1 MTYLHVAIPDKVLL
15 NAINM
20 MLLIAILVILDVLTK
35 WFIIIDR
42 YNRDTDRECSFYNT
56 FRGIFFR
63 AWQKG
68 YLESREFR
76 EGLGQKTRAYALA
89 VLMAIVV
96 YLFPDFSYNGLKA
109 DETISFLI
117 YLTVVVA
124 ECFSIA
130 ENLKEMGVKEASFL
144 KDGILAVLSR
154 FGVNK
159 RVEQEVVKRTS
170 EDTIERT
177 VNTTSYEGGEGHHER
192 D

>member
-42 YNRDTDRECSFYNT
+42 YNRDTQRECSFYNT

-96 YLFPDFSYNGLKA
+96 YLFPDFAYNGLQA

-130 ENLKEMGVKEASFL
+130 ENLKEMGVKEAGFL
-144 KDGILAVLSR
+144 KDGLLAVLSR

-159 RVEQEVVKRTS
+159 RVEQEIVKRTPT
-170 EDTIERT
+170 EGDTT
-177 VNTTSYEGGEGHHER
+177 LNTTTYEGGTENHER
-192 D
+192 N

>member
-177 VNTTSYEGGEGHHER
+177 VNTTSYEGGEGHHAR

>member
-15 NAINM
+15 NAINR

-42 YNRDTDRECSFYNT
+42 YNRDTNRECSFYNT

-89 VLMAIVV
+89 ILMAIVV
-96 YLFPDFSYNGLKA
+96 YLFPDFAYNGLQA

>member
-1 MTYLHVAIPDKVLL
+1 MTYVQLAIPDKVLL
-15 NAINM
+15 NAVNM
-20 MLLIAILVILDVLTK
+20 MLLITILVMLDVLTK

-42 YNRDTDRECSFYNT
+42 YNRDTNRECTFYNT

-63 AWQKG
+63 AWEKG

-89 VLMAIVV
+89 ILMAIVV

-159 RVEQEVVKRTS
+159 RVEQEVVKRTTT
-170 EDTIERT
+170 EQDTT
-177 VNTTSYEGGEGHHER
+177 LNTATYEGGTENHER
-192 D
+192 N

>member
-1 MTYLHVAIPDKVLL
+1 MTYLHIAIPDKVLI
-15 NAINM
+15 NAVNM
-20 MLLIAILVILDVLTK
+20 MLLIAILVMLDVLTK
-35 WFIIIDR
+35 WFIIIDK
-42 YNRDTDRECSFYNT
+42 YNRDTQRECSFYNT

-89 VLMAIVV
+89 ILMAIVV
-96 YLFPDFSYNGLKA
+96 YLFPDFAYNGLQA

-130 ENLKEMGVKEASFL
+130 ENLKEMGVKEAGFL
-144 KDGILAVLSR
+144 KDGLLAVLSR

-170 EDTIERT
+170 TEQDTT
-177 VNTTSYEGGEGHHER
+177 LNTATYEGGAENRER

>member
-42 YNRDTDRECSFYNT
+42 YNRDTQRECSFYNT

-68 YLESREFR
+68 YLESRAFR

-89 VLMAIVV
+89 ILMAIVV
-96 YLFPDFSYNGLKA
+96 YLFPDFAYNGLQA

-130 ENLKEMGVKEASFL
+130 ENLKEMGVKEAGFL
-144 KDGILAVLSR
+144 KDGLLAVLSR

-170 EDTIERT
+170 TEQDTT
-177 VNTTSYEGGEGHHER
+177 LNTATYEGGTENHER

>member
-1 MTYLHVAIPDKVLL
+1 MTYLHVAIPDKVLI
-15 NAINM
+15 NAVNM

-42 YNRDTDRECSFYNT
+42 YNRDTNRECSFYNT
-56 FRGIFFR
+56 VRGIFFR

-89 VLMAIVV
+89 ILMAIVV
-96 YLFPDFSYNGLKA
+96 YLFPDFAYNGLQA

-130 ENLKEMGVKEASFL
+130 ENLKEMGVKEAGFL
-144 KDGILAVLSR
+144 KDGLLAVLSR

-170 EDTIERT
+170 TEQDTT
-177 VNTTSYEGGEGHHER
+177 LNTATYEGGTENHER

>member
-1 MTYLHVAIPDKVLL
+1 MTYLHVAIPDKVLI
-15 NAINM
+15 NAVNM

-42 YNRDTDRECSFYNT
+42 YNRDTNRECSFYNT

-89 VLMAIVV
+89 ILMAIVV
-96 YLFPDFSYNGLKA
+96 YLFPDFAYNGLQA

-130 ENLKEMGVKEASFL
+130 ENLKEMGVKEAGFL
-144 KDGILAVLSR
+144 KDGLLAVLSR

-170 EDTIERT
+170 TEQDTT
-177 VNTTSYEGGEGHHER
+177 LNTATYEGGAENHER

>member
-1 MTYLHVAIPDKVLL
+1 MTYVQLAIPDKVLL
-15 NAINM
+15 NAVNM
-20 MLLIAILVILDVLTK
+20 MLLITILVMLDVLTK

-42 YNRDTDRECSFYNT
+42 YNRDTNRECTFYNT

-63 AWQKG
+63 AWEKG

-89 VLMAIVV
+89 ILMAIVV

-144 KDGILAVLSR
+144 KDVILAVLSR

-159 RVEQEVVKRTS
+159 RVEQEVVKRTTT
-170 EDTIERT
+170 EQDTT
-177 VNTTSYEGGEGHHER
+177 LNTATYDGGTDKHER